1 MGVNMQIITKNENK
15 ILLLINNNKDK
26 YPENIGYDVIKD
38 MLGIS
43 EMDLVESL
51 ENLQEKNFIRLDSE
65 NKLVYYEN
73 LNDEVKVVEDKS
85 ALKKYMLNK
94 TEEEAYEIIQDVITK
109 YEGYAPRYV
118 LEGALLYGQLEL
130 TPKRTYNIIVSLEN
144 KNLLNKVIKTD
155 GEYYT
160 M

>member
-1 MGVNMQIITKNENK
+1 MQIITKNENK
-15 ILLLINNNKDK
+15 ILMLLKNNIEKF
-26 YPENIGYDVIKD
+26 PENTPYDVIKD
-38 MLGIS
+38 ILGIS
-43 EMDLVESL
+43 EISMVESL
-51 ENLQEKNFIRLDSE
+51 ENLQSKGFIKLDSD
-65 NKLVYYEN
+65 NNLVYYED
-73 LNDEVKVVEDKS
+73 LNQEVKIVEDKS

-94 TEEEAYEIIQDVITK
+94 TEEDAYVIIQDVITK

-144 KNLLNKVIKTD
+144 KNLLNRVVKND

>member
-1 MGVNMQIITKNENK
+1 MQIITKNENK
-15 ILLLINNNKDK
+15 ILMLLKNNIEKF
-26 YPENIGYDVIKD
+26 PENTPYDVIKD

-43 EMDLVESL
+43 EVSMVESL
-51 ENLQEKNFIRLDSE
+51 ENLQNKGFIRLDSD
-65 NKLVYYEN
+65 NNLVIYED
-73 LNDEVKVVEDKS
+73 LNQEVKVVEDKS

-94 TEEEAYEIIQDVITK
+94 TEEDAYVIIQDVITK

-144 KNLLNKVIKTD
+144 KNLLNRVVKND

>member
-1 MGVNMQIITKNENK
+1 MQIITKNENK
-15 ILLLINNNKDK
+15 ILLLLKNNKDK
-26 YPENIGYDVIKD
+26 YPDKISYERIKE
-38 MLGIS
+38 MLDIS
-43 EMDLVESL
+43 EVILFDCLES
-51 ENLQEKNFIRLDSE
+51 LQEKEFIKLDSDE
-65 NKLVYYEN
+65 KQVYYDDLDKEI
-73 LNDEVKVVEDKS
+73 KVVEDKS

-94 TEEEAYEIIQDVITK
+94 TEEDAYEIIQDVITK

-118 LEGALLYGQLEL
+118 LEGALLYGELEL

-144 KNLLNKVIKTD
+144 KKLLNRVLKTD

>member
-1 MGVNMQIITKNENK
+1 M
-15 ILLLINNNKDK
+15 DK
-26 YPENIGYDVIKD
+26 YPDKISYERIKD
-38 MLGIS
+38 MLDLS
-43 EMDLVESL
+43 EVTLFDCLESL
-51 ENLQEKNFIRLDSE
+51 QAKQFIKLDQDEKQ
-65 NKLVYYEN
+65 VYYDDLDVEI
-73 LNDEVKVVEDKS
+73 KVVEDKS

-94 TEEEAYEIIQDVITK
+94 TEEDAYEIIQDVITK

-130 TPKRTYNIIVSLEN
+130 TPKRAYNIMVSLEN
-144 KNLLNKVIKTD
+144 KNLLNKVLKTD

>member
-1 MGVNMQIITKNENK
+1 MQIITKNENK

>member
-1 MGVNMQIITKNENK
+1 MQIITKKENV
-15 ILLLINNNKDK
+15 ILDMLKDIRK
-26 YPENIGYDVIKD
+26 DYPESVSYDVIKNRTN
-38 MLGIS
+38 IS
-43 EMDLVESL
+43 ETRLVESL
-51 ENLQEKNFIRLDSE
+51 EILQKKEFITLDLD
-65 NKLVYYEN
+65 NKIVYYDD
-73 LNDEVKVVEDKS
+73 LNMEVKVVENKS
-85 ALKKYMLNK
+85 ALKRYMLNK

-144 KNLLNKVIKTD
+144 KNLLKRVVRND